1 MLIVMYLSVSI
12 LSNCDCT
19 NSSFRHPHHKHVI
32 TGDLRIIKN
41 NKLREQRVYTKEN
54 TKDRAE
60 VFL

>member
-12 LSNCDCT
+12 LSNYDCT

-41 NKLREQRVYTKEN
+41 NKLRELITKG
-54 TKDRAE
+54 
-60 VFL
+60 LH